1 MKTYED
7 KIKETIDSICDEH
20 KLAKPITVP
29 SAGKMIAEHR
39 GIDVAI
45 ELFEGAANE
54 TKYNIFRSSAFESTL
69 ETILMPEK
77 TGIPFV
83 FNFNK
88 TRNE

>member
-7 KIKETIDSICDEH
+7 RIKETIDGICENH

-39 GIDVAI
+39 GIDTAI

-54 TKYNIFRSSAFESTL
+54 TKSNIFRSSAFEATL
-69 ETILMPEK
+69 ETILMPIK
-77 TGIPFV
+77 TGIKWEP
-83 FNFNK
+83 NHK
-88 TRNE
+88 K

>member
-29 SAGKMIAEHR
+29 SAGKLIYEYR
-39 GIDVAI
+39 GIDTAI

-54 TKYNIFRSSAFESTL
+54 TKSNIFRSSAFESTL
-69 ETILMPEK
+69 ESILMPIK
-77 TGIPFV
+77 TGIKWEP
-83 FNFNK
+83 NHK
-88 TRNE
+88 K

>member
-39 GIDVAI
+39 GIDTAI

-54 TKYNIFRSSAFESTL
+54 TKSNIFRSSAFEATL
-69 ETILMPEK
+69 ETILMPIK
-77 TGIPFV
+77 TGIKWEP
-83 FNFNK
+83 NHK
-88 TRNE
+88 K

>member
-29 SAGKMIAEHR
+29 SAGKLIYEYS
-39 GIDVAI
+39 GIDTAI

-54 TKYNIFRSSAFESTL
+54 TKSNIFRSSAFESTL
-69 ETILMPEK
+69 DVILMPIK
-77 TGIPFV
+77 TGIKWEP
-83 FNFNK
+83 NHK
-88 TRNE
+88 K